1 MPRLDRA
8 GVLDAYRTHVN
19 RGMAMVSEIADVPVE
34 SHASGAYIFD
44 VDGNRYLQ
52 CGGYGVFLLGLCHPD
67 VVAAVQRQVQTL
79 PLSSRELLSEE
90 TAAASATLAAVAPE
104 GMDYVYF
111 GNSGA
116 EAAET
121 AIKLARLNGK
131 TRLISTVRGYH
142 GKTLGALSVT
152 GQRRYREPFEP
163 LLEGVRFVPFGDAD
177 AMADELGQTAGDACV
192 IVEPIQGE
200 GGVRIPPPG
209 YLQDI
214 ERLCRE
220 AGAFLVFDEIFTGL
234 GRTGEWWA
242 SSGVVPDVLL
252 TGKTLSGGVV
262 PVSAAIASEAAFG
275 VLNRDPVLHSSTFSG
290 APLGAV
296 AARTA
301 IEVIQRDGI
310 VERAREL
317 GERLLGELTQALD
330 GRSTVVDVR
339 GRGLLIGVEFADP
352 GLAGEFMLEMLRRGV
367 LVAHSSSSHE
377 VVRFTP
383 PAILDDADVRW
394 LIEAAAD
401 AAKAAD
407 PQRPAA
413 ATAGRS

>member
-8 GVLDAYRTHVN
+8 AVLDAYRAHVN
-19 RGMAMVSEIADVPVE
+19 RGLAMMCDIADIPVE
-34 SHASGAYIFD
+34 DSASGAHVTD

-79 PLSSRELLSEE
+79 PLSSRELLCEE
-90 TAAASATLAAVAPE
+90 TAAAAAALARVAPD

-111 GNSGA
+111 GTSGA
-116 EAAET
+116 DAVET

-131 TRLISTVRGYH
+131 RRLISTVRGYH
-142 GKTLGALSVT
+142 GKSMGALSVT
-152 GQRRYREPFEP
+152 GRDHYRQPFEP
-163 LLEGVRFVPFGDAD
+163 LLDGVRFVPFGDAD
-177 AMADELGQTAGDACV
+177 AIADELGQTAGDACV
-192 IVEPIQGE
+192 ILEPIQGE

-209 YLQDI
+209 YLHDV
-214 ERLCRE
+214 ERLCRD
-220 AGAFLVFDEIFTGL
+220 AGAFLVLDEIFTGL

-275 VLNRDPVLHSSTFSG
+275 VLNRDPVLHSATFSG
-290 APLGAV
+290 APLAAV

-301 IEVIQRDGI
+301 VEVIERDGI
-310 VERAREL
+310 VERTRQL
-317 GERLLGELTQALD
+317 GEQLLAELTEALA
-330 GRSTVVDVR
+330 GCSAVVDVR

-352 GLAGEFMLEMLRRGV
+352 GLAGEFMLEMLRRRV
-367 LVAHSSSSHE
+367 LVAHSSSAHE

-394 LIEAAAD
+394 LTDAAAGAGEAVD
-401 AAKAAD
+401 AR
-407 PQRPAA
+407 RPAV